1 MSFRIIHGPIHESA
15 YNPAA
20 HVGAVITFTGIV
32 RNHNDGRAVESLRYE
47 AYETLAIT
55 EGERILQEAIDR
67 YDVSGIDAAHSVGEL
82 KIGDTAFI
90 VKVTSAHRDA
100 AFAACRF
107 VVDEVKR
114 RVPIWKQEQYT
125 DGSSEWLK
133 GSQPAKEAD
142 YYDRQTR
149 IPIVGATGQA
159 KLKEACVLVVGAGG
173 LGCTALQHL
182 AAAGVGVI
190 GICEGDKLD
199 VSNLHRQTIYDYSQ
213 VGRQKCGLAA
223 QRLRAINPHIS
234 VIEHDCYLDRANVD
248 RLMIDYD
255 FVLDCGD
262 NFDLSYLLNDAC
274 MRLDKTLISGSIYQ
288 FEGTVFVV
296 RPSGPCLRCL
306 WPQEP
311 AGGCISNCADVGVL
325 GFVPGIVGALQAAEA
340 IKCILGVSPL
350 DGEMLTIGFLP
361 YSLSRIAVAK
371 NDRCPNCSRVD
382 HEPEVLMIS
391 QIPNNAIIV
400 DCRSPEEMLKLPLPT
415 PHVDI
420 KNDATWLP
428 SKTYVLV
435 CETGTRSLAMARESR
450 AKGHKNIYSFEGGRR
465 RLERLRQEQLSGS

>member
-1 MSFRIIHGPIHESA
+1 MSFKIVQGPIRESRA
-15 YNPAA
+15 EPEA

-55 EGERILQEAIDR
+55 EGERILKEAVDR
-67 YDVSGIDAAHSVGEL
+67 FDVSRIDAAHSVGEL

-90 VKVTSAHRDA
+90 VSVTSAHRDA

-114 RVPIWKQEQYT
+114 RVPIWKQEQYA

-133 GSQPAKEAD
+133 GSRPANESD

-149 IPIVGATGQA
+149 IPIVGASGQA
-159 KLKEACVLVVGAGG
+159 KLKGARVLVVGAGG
-173 LGCTALQHL
+173 LGCNALQHL

-199 VSNLHRQTIYDYSQ
+199 VSNLHRQTLYDYSH

-223 QRLRAINPHIS
+223 QRLREVNPHIS
-234 VIEHDCYLDRANVD
+234 VIEHSFYLERENVD
-248 RLMIDYD
+248 RLLIDYD
-255 FVLDCGD
+255 FALDCGD

-311 AGGCISNCADVGVL
+311 AGGCVSNCADVGVL
-325 GFVPGIVGALQAAEA
+325 GFVPGIVGALQAAEV

-350 DGEMLTIGFLP
+350 NGEMLTVGFLP
-361 YSLSRIAVAK
+361 YSLSRIALIK

-382 HEPEVLMIS
+382 HEPEVLTIS
-391 QIPNNAIIV
+391 QIPHNAIIV
-400 DCRSPEEMLKLPLPT
+400 DCRSPEETHTLPLAK
-415 PHVDI
+415 PHVLHKDQT
-420 KNDATWLP
+420 TWLQ

-435 CETGTRSLAMARESR
+435 CETGTRSLAIAREAR
-450 AKGHKNIYSFEGGRR
+450 AKGHKNVSSFEGGRR